1 SGVGIAREDQE
12 RIFRPFE
19 RIRKPGAPYVHG
31 TGLGLT
37 ITRLLTDIM
46 GGDIHVQSEPGVGST
61 FTVALMLSSV
71 AVSPAATPVQQRV
84 RGYVGEP
91 RTILL
96 VDDEPSQR
104 GLLAEL
110 LLPLG
115 FRIIEAD
122 SGSACLVL
130 ARQQPVDAILLDINM
145 PDLSGWQVAQQ
156 LREQGITSVII
167 MISANAGEAAAAP
180 EQASY
185 HNDYLAKPVRL

>member
-1 SGVGIAREDQE
+1 
-12 RIFRPFE
+12 
-19 RIRKPGAPYVHG
+19 
-31 TGLGLT
+31 
-37 ITRLLTDIM
+37 
-46 GGDIHVQSEPGVGST
+46 
-61 FTVALMLSSV
+61 
-71 AVSPAATPVQQRV
+71 
-84 RGYVGEP
+84 
-91 RTILL
+91 LL

-180 EQASY
+180 EQDSY
-185 HNDYLAKPVRL
+185 HNDYLAKPVRQQMLVEKLGTHLRLQWLLDQPRAPVPVAPARKTFDPEQLPAADDLSELKAMAEI